1 MVLVLEADEIVV
13 LISSVSL
20 LKIRGLCR
28 LPDGRDLLGKLVLA
42 LVGRTILSK
51 TLIQLSA
58 GGWSCS
64 LSLLIVWPEMTQS
77 WSL

>member
-1 MVLVLEADEIVV
+1 MVLVLEADGIVV
-13 LISSVSL
+13 LISSVSP
-20 LKIRGLCR
+20 LKIRGLCK

-58 GGWSCS
+58 DD
-64 LSLLIVWPEMTQS
+64 
-77 WSL
+77 

>member
-1 MVLVLEADEIVV
+1 MIVVLVLEADEIVV

-51 TLIQLSA
+51 TLIQLPTD
-58 GGWSCS
+58 GCSCTS
-64 LSLLIVWPEMTQS
+64 SLLVVWAEAT
-77 WSL
+77 